1 MVRNFLV
8 NFSLVEIYAYF
19 FSEGSSSEP
28 IFTTAVA
35 STRESFITPD
45 SSLPPTTPTTVVNYN
60 ENLEQEFHSM
70 NFLTTDAPV
79 DVDEALQ
86 TSNQWVTTEET
97 VVRCFDL

>member
-1 MVRNFLV
+1 MH
-8 NFSLVEIYAYF
+8 IF

-97 VVRCFDL
+97 VVRCFDLKRTP